1 MEQTVKRYDNLDGLR
16 AYSAIGI
23 LAMHVLSNGGYAL
36 EGNLLAQWAG
46 VLGDLVLLFMMVSAF
61 SMCCGYYERIRTG
74 SITPDQFYS
83 KRFQKI
89 WPFFAALNL
98 LDLAVS
104 PSVDSV
110 YEAFANLT
118 LCYGLLPNPDI
129 KVIGVGW
136 TLGVIFVFYLLFPFF
151 CFLLGSRKR
160 AWLAF
165 LVSLGLHFICRE
177 HFLGSD
183 YVVNSFSSRTNILYC
198 GMFFLAGG
206 MIYLYREELAR
217 GSQKF
222 PVLRH
227 MWLLAALIL
236 CCLPG
241 RSSWKELVLF
251 ALLLIWA
258 VVGGGGRLLSNRFT
272 CFVSG
277 ISMEIYLSHM
287 VVFRILEKLGVL
299 HLLSTDFLNWLL
311 ASVLTFAGAAI
322 AAEAF
327 RFVWGKLTVFIRK
340 RGYFHG

>member
-1 MEQTVKRYDNLDGLR
+1 MEHTVKHYDGLDGLR

-36 EGNLLAQWAG
+36 EGNILAQWAS

-74 SITPDQFYS
+74 SITPERFYS

-104 PSVDSV
+104 PSVDSL

-160 AWLAF
+160 AWLRQ
-165 LVSLGLHFICRE
+165 LLHR
-177 HFLGSD
+177 
-183 YVVNSFSSRTNILYC
+183 
-198 GMFFLAGG
+198 
-206 MIYLYREELAR
+206 
-217 GSQKF
+217 
-222 PVLRH
+222 
-227 MWLLAALIL
+227 
-236 CCLPG
+236 
-241 RSSWKELVLF
+241 
-251 ALLLIWA
+251 
-258 VVGGGGRLLSNRFT
+258 
-272 CFVSG
+272 
-277 ISMEIYLSHM
+277 
-287 VVFRILEKLGVL
+287 
-299 HLLSTDFLNWLL
+299 
-311 ASVLTFAGAAI
+311 
-322 AAEAF
+322 
-327 RFVWGKLTVFIRK
+327 
-340 RGYFHG
+340 